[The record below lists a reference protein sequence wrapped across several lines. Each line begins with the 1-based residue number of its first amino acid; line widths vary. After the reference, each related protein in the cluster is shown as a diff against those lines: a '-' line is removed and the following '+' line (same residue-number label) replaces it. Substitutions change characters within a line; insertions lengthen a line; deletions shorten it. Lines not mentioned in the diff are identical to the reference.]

1 MIYEFS
7 NIDYFS
13 EEVRHFVFSTF
24 ILAISKMLNI
34 SPEQASANKD
44 AYITPVEVK
53 NIVLEFV
60 EDDNKISKK
69 NIVNVCSAVNSRIF
83 SNILSKLA
91 SEDLVECAF
100 SDDDNQ
106 FVFSLTEKGKEKGIQ
121 IQLPEVAN

>member
-24 ILAISKMLNI
+24 ISVIAKMLNI

-44 AYITPVEVK
+44 IYITPVEVK
-53 NIVLEFV
+53 NIVQEFAK
-60 EDDNKISKK
+60 DNTISKSC
-69 NIVNVCSAVNSRIF
+69 IVNVCGAVNSRIF
-83 SNILSKLA
+83 SNILAKLA

-100 SDDDNQ
+100 SDEENQ
-106 FVFSLTEKGKEKGIQ
+106 FIFSLTEKGKEKGIQ
-121 IQLPEVAN
+121 IQLPEIAN